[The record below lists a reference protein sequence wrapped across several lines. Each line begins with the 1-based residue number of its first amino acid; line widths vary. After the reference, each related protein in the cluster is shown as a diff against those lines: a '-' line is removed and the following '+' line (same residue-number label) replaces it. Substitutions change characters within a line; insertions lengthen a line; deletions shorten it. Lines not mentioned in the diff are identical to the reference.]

1 MTLKKCV
8 YASNSMM
15 CAERKSK
22 TGTALKRKEERMEK
36 KVIETIN
43 ALCDWIQTE
52 LKNASS
58 VQTESILPAV
68 IEATANLVEQANHI
82 Y

>member
-1 MTLKKCV
+1 MV
-8 YASNSMM
+8 S
-15 CAERKSK
+15 KS
-22 TGTALKRKEERMEK
+22 KEERMEK

-43 ALCDWIQTE
+43 ALCDWIQAE

-68 IEATANLVEQANHI
+68 IEATAKLVEQANHI

>member
-1 MTLKKCV
+1 MMMFAEWTSISTNTKSTEKYLK
-8 YASNSMM
+8 S
-15 CAERKSK
+15 
-22 TGTALKRKEERMEK
+22 KEERMEK

-68 IEATANLVEQANHI
+68 IEATAKLVEQANHI

>member
-22 TGTALKRKEERMEK
+22 TGATSKRKEKRMDK
-36 KVIETIN
+36 KVVETIN
-43 ALCDWIQTE
+43 ALCDWVKNELENIDGNDKESIMPEMIEALTE
-52 LKNASS
+52 LIKA
-58 VQTESILPAV
+58 
-68 IEATANLVEQANHI
+68 
-82 Y
+82 YRGY

>member
-1 MTLKKCV
+1 
-8 YASNSMM
+8 MM
-15 CAERKSK
+15 CAEKLSKSCMVSN
-22 TGTALKRKEERMEK
+22 RKEERMDK
-36 KVIETIN
+36 KVVETIN

-82 Y
+82 

>member
-1 MTLKKCV
+1 
-8 YASNSMM
+8 
-15 CAERKSK
+15 
-22 TGTALKRKEERMEK
+22 MEK

-43 ALCDWIQTE
+43 ALCDWIQKE

-82 Y
+82 

>member
-1 MTLKKCV
+1 
-8 YASNSMM
+8 MM
-15 CAERKSK
+15 CAEKLSK
-22 TGTALKRKEERMEK
+22 TSTALNRKEERMEK

-43 ALCDWIQTE
+43 ALCDWIQAE

-68 IEATANLVEQANHI
+68 IEATAKLVEQANHI